1 MKRICSR
8 VLVLLLAAA
17 LLCGS
22 ALAAEQAAWGSIQG
36 ETAVLYLP
44 GTEGEDFSCQVGS
57 AWAEVASAAPVSS
70 LESPVETIVLLDN
83 SLSITQ
89 DQQPVIKELLSDLIA
104 NRLTGE
110 KYTIATVSDQANYL
124 CTGESDYTSL
134 KTIVDGITFQ
144 NQYTQ
149 LTDSLYQV
157 LDSLKSSDTGV
168 LRRLLIVADGVDNKE
183 VGYTQSELEALI
195 RELGYPIYTVGCLG
209 NSPTVKEDLQN
220 LFALSRITTGGAY
233 YLPELQTMDIVSGV
247 ISWNN
252 AVRLVV
258 QLPAEVCDGMPKA
271 LRVTDN
277 TSGNTYTTELKM
289 PLAELQQPVETPAV
303 PEESE
308 PAQEPDPEPTPD
320 QPPAGRSDIPWS
332 LVLVVVLAGAVL
344 ALGIVLLLRRKKTSQ
359 RIVET
364 PEAVPPTD
372 HLAKTEF
379 IGPETNGGLGQTEG
393 IWSDGTPTLRLVFQ
407 NLDNPGHR
415 IETALDK
422 EILVGR
428 DASACQVVLTEPSV
442 ARKQCRVYLQGSW
455 VMVANLSHSN
465 ITKLNGLDV
474 TEDCE
479 LVNEGVLQMGRVRM
493 RVEIIRS

>member
-1 MKRICSR
+1 MKRICTHI
-8 VLVLLLAAA
+8 LVPLLVAA
-17 LLCGS
+17 LLCGT

-57 AWAEVASAAPVSS
+57 AWAEVTSSAPVSS
-70 LESPVETIVLLDN
+70 LETPVETVVLLDN

-89 DQQPVIKELLSDLIA
+89 DQQPVIKELLNDLIA

-110 KYTIATVSDQANYL
+110 KYTIATVSDQVNYL

-157 LDSLKSSDTGV
+157 LDSLKASDEGI
-168 LRRLLIVADGVDNKE
+168 LRRLLIVADGVDNKQ

-195 RELGYPIYTVGCLG
+195 RELGYPIYTVGCAG
-209 NSPTVKEDLQN
+209 NSATATEDLQN

-277 TSGNTYTTELKM
+277 SGGNSYTTELKM
-289 PLAELQQPVETPAV
+289 PLAELQQPVETPAA
-303 PEESE
+303 PEEPE
-308 PAQEPDPEPTPD
+308 PVQEPDPDPD
-320 QPPAGRSDIPWS
+320 PAPVDQSSIPWS
-332 LVLVVVLAGAVL
+332 LVLVVVLAIAVL
-344 ALGIVLLLRRKKTSQ
+344 VLVVLLLLRRKKTSQ

-364 PEAVPPTD
+364 PEAVPPD
-372 HLAKTEF
+372 AHLAKTEF
-379 IGPETNGGLGQTEG
+379 IGPETSGGLGQTEG
-393 IWSDGTPTLRLVFQ
+393 IWSDGAPTLRLAFQ

-465 ITKLNGLDV
+465 ITKLNGLDI

-479 LVNEGVLQMGRVRM
+479 LVNGGVLQMGRVRM
-493 RVEIIRS
+493 RVEIIRP